1 MDKKDQF
8 KVDDK
13 LDIEDLEDF
22 ISGLRSAFDS
32 LEESTPDD
40 AQGIQLQL
48 AKAISL
54 LRHKKIAKIEQLP
67 KFDLESQYDKD
78 DLRNFLLNKLELLK
92 IHLDSEDIPMS
103 RKFDLVMEI
112 TKLRTKISELLST
125 E

>member
-8 KVDDK
+8 KVEDK

-32 LEESTPDD
+32 LEESKPED

-54 LRHKKIAKIEQLP
+54 LRYKKIAKIEQLP
-67 KFDLESQYDKD
+67 KFNLKSQLDKA

-92 IHLDSEDIPMS
+92 IHLDSEDIPVS

-112 TKLRTKISELLST
+112 TKLRTRISELLSPD
-125 E
+125 